1 MENRAHPGSDRSA
14 EPAWLAPAPTDP
26 LASFVDRLLAVLID
40 LAPRAERGD
49 IDRFRM
55 HVENCRSAVNV
66 PARRADLPAIIDSCI
81 SACEAHFRLS
91 SRYYDLREQEFSEII
106 AILREAARIAV
117 GDASD
122 FHTRMVEATERFGK
136 LGELEDL
143 RELKHRLT
151 AEVHVLRRTVD
162 DKLQRDQRAY
172 IQLTRRVDSLQARL
186 SQVEEEV
193 SLDQLTRVGSRR
205 GFERTLARMFEQA
218 RQQQMSLAVAMFEVD
233 DFQPIVDAHGRAIA
247 DRVLLCT
254 AQWLTRGLRQADYVA
269 RYDDQLFGALLAGT
283 TAAQVELRLRQLLAE
298 ISRSAYEY
306 ELLGRRER
314 VRFTVSGGIADLQ
327 DGDTTDALVAR
338 ADDALA
344 EARKRGTGKLVVRKR
359 SALKALLNWA

>member
-1 MENRAHPGSDRSA
+1 MPSGTGTVDGPIPRSGGDSLT
-14 EPAWLAPAPTDP
+14 P
-26 LASFVDRLLAVLID
+26 FIDRLLTVLGD

-49 IDRFRM
+49 VDRFRL
-55 HVENCRSAVNV
+55 HVEHCRSVLGN
-66 PARRADLPAIIDSCI
+66 PMRRQELPSAIEACI
-81 SACEAHFRLS
+81 SACEAHFRIS
-91 SRYYDLREQEFSEII
+91 AQYHELREQEFSEII

-143 RELKHRLT
+143 RELKHRLS

-205 GFERTLARMFEQA
+205 GFDRTLARMFEQA
-218 RQQQMSLAVAMFEVD
+218 RQQQMALAVAMFDID
-233 DFQPIVDAHGRAIA
+233 DFEAILDAHGRAIA

-254 AQWLTRGLRQADYVA
+254 AQWLTRGLRQSDYVA
-269 RYDDQLFGALLAGT
+269 RYDDQQFAAVLGATA
-283 TAAQVELRLRQLLAE
+283 AAQVEMRLRQLLAE
-298 ISRSAYEY
+298 VSRSAYEY

-314 VRFTVSGGIADLQ
+314 VRFTISCGLTELQ
-327 DGDTTDALVAR
+327 EGDTLEALVAR

-344 EARKRGTGKLVVRKR
+344 DARKRGAGKLVTRKR
-359 SALKALLNWA
+359 SALKALLSWG